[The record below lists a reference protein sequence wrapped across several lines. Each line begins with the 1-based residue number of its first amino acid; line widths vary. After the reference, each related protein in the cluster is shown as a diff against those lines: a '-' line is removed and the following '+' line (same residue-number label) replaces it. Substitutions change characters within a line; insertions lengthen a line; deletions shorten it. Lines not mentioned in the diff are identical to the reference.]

1 MTKIIKDVKNHYVN
15 IDQQLIRDESL
26 SWKARGIF
34 MYLWSQT
41 DEWDFYAKEVAKHAT
56 DGLDA
61 LNSGLE
67 ELEQRGYLSRKRKRD
82 KEGRLKG
89 TDWILHEKPKKAS
102 PKSKTPKPDF
112 PTQDKP
118 IQEKSI
124 QENPDLSITDPKNYQ
139 LEELS
144 TGSKYNVGLPPD
156 HASVKNKTESQKQEQ
171 IPYAEIIAY
180 LNKKACTHYRANSKA
195 TQRLIKAR
203 WNEGFKTEDFQK
215 VIDVKTYEWL
225 NDANMCKYLRPETLF
240 GTKFEGYLN
249 EQRPHKRQSPHKEQ
263 TTDWDKKQAKPVD
276 PKELAKLQAE
286 WERYKNGNQS
296 KHDKRSSISH

>member
-1 MTKIIKDVKNHYVN
+1 MTTVKPLSNQGSLTLPNSDSQKEQHMTKIIKDVKNHYVN

-89 TDWILHEKPKKAS
+89 TDWILHEKPKKVS

-124 QENPDLSITDPKNYQ
+124 QENPTLSIINQKNYQ
-139 LEELS
+139 LKELS
-144 TGSKYNVGLPPD
+144 KESKDIVGLPPD
-156 HASVKNKTESQKQEQ
+156 TVSEPEKQPKSSSGT
-171 IPYAEIIAY
+171 IPYSEILNY
-180 LNKKACTHYRANSKA
+180 LNRKAGAQYHATSKT

-203 WNEGFKTEDFQK
+203 WHEGFSLPDFKK
-215 VIDVKTYEWL
+215 VIDNKVAEWL
-225 NDANMCKYLRPETLF
+225 HDATMSKYLRPQTLF
-240 GTKFEGYLN
+240 GTKFESYLN
-249 EQRPHKRQSPHKEQ
+249 ESQIEKNKEP
-263 TTDWDKKQAKPVD
+263 TGLGW
-276 PKELAKLQAE
+276 
-286 WERYKNGNQS
+286 
-296 KHDKRSSISH
+296 

>member
-1 MTKIIKDVKNHYVN
+1 MTKIIKDIKNHYVN

-41 DEWDFYAKEVAKHAT
+41 DEWDFYAKEVAKHAP
-56 DGLDA
+56 DGIDA
-61 LNSGLE
+61 LNSGLD
-67 ELEQRGYLSRKRKRD
+67 ELEKGGYLTRERKRD
-82 KEGRLKG
+82 KQGQLRG

-102 PKSKTPKPDF
+102 PKSKTPKLDF

-118 IQEKSI
+118 IQEKPI

-144 TGSKYNVGLPPD
+144 TRSKYNVELPPD
-156 HASVKNKTESQKQEQ
+156 HASTEKTTNQKMPEK
-171 IPYAEIIAY
+171 IPYSEIIDY
-180 LNKKACTHYRANSKA
+180 LNKKAGTHYRTSSKA

-203 WNEGFKTEDFQK
+203 WNEGFKPEDFKK

-249 EQRPHKRQSPHKEQ
+249 EQRTHKRQSPHKEQ
-263 TTDWDKKQAKPVD
+263 TTDWEHKQAKPVD
-276 PKELAKLQAE
+276 PQKLAELQKQ
-286 WERYKNGNQS
+286 WEQFKTKQE
-296 KHDKRSSISH
+296 SS

>member
-41 DEWDFYAKEVAKHAT
+41 DEWDFYAKEVAKHST
-56 DGLDA
+56 DGLDT
-61 LNSGLE
+61 LNSGLK
-67 ELEQRGYLSRKRKRD
+67 ELEQHGYLSRKRKRD

-89 TDWILHEKPKKAS
+89 TDWILHEKPKKVS

-156 HASVKNKTESQKQEQ
+156 HASEKNKTEAKNHEQ
-171 IPYAEIIAY
+171 IPYSKIIAY
-180 LNKKACTHYRANSKA
+180 LNKKAGTHYRASSKA

-203 WNEGFKTEDFQK
+203 WNEGFKPEDFKK

-225 NDANMCKYLRPETLF
+225 NDANMYKYLRPETLF

-249 EQRPHKRQSPHKEQ
+249 EQRPHKGQSPQKEQ
-263 TTDWDKKQAKPVD
+263 TTDWDHKQAKQVD
-276 PKELAKLQAE
+276 PQKLAELQKQ
-286 WERYKNGNQS
+286 WEQFKTKQE
-296 KHDKRSSISH
+296 

>member
-1 MTKIIKDVKNHYVN
+1 MTKIIKDIKNHYIN

-41 DEWDFYAKEVAKHAT
+41 DEWDFYAKEVAKHST
-56 DGLDA
+56 DGLDT
-61 LNSGLE
+61 LNSGLK
-67 ELEQRGYLSRKRKRD
+67 ELEQHGYLSRKRKRD

-89 TDWILHEKPKKAS
+89 TDWILHEKPKKVS
-102 PKSKTPKPDF
+102 SKSKTPKPDF

-156 HASVKNKTESQKQEQ
+156 HASFEKTTDQKMPEQ
-171 IPYAEIIAY
+171 IPYSEIIEY
-180 LNKKACTHYRANSKA
+180 LNKKAGTHYRSGSKA
-195 TQRLIKAR
+195 PQRFIRAR
-203 WNEGFKTEDFQK
+203 WHEGFRLEDFQK

-249 EQRPHKRQSPHKEQ
+249 EQRPHKRQSTHKEQ
-263 TTDWDKKQAKPVD
+263 TTDWEHKQAKPVD
-276 PKELAKLQAE
+276 PQKLAALQKQ
-286 WERYKNGNQS
+286 WEQFKTKQE
-296 KHDKRSSISH
+296 SS

>member
-1 MTKIIKDVKNHYVN
+1 MTKIIKDIKNHYIN

-102 PKSKTPKPDF
+102 PKSQTPKPDF

-144 TGSKYNVGLPPD
+144 TGSKYNVRLPPD
-156 HASVKNKTESQKQEQ
+156 HASVEKTTDQKTPEQ
-171 IPYAEIIAY
+171 IPYSEIIEY
-180 LNKKACTHYRANSKA
+180 LNKKAGTHYRSGSKA
-195 TQRLIKAR
+195 PQRFIRAR
-203 WNEGFKTEDFQK
+203 WHEGFKLEDFKK
-215 VIDVKTYEWL
+215 VIDIKTAEWL
-225 NDANMCKYLRPETLF
+225 DNEDMCKYLRPETLF

-249 EQRPHKRQSPHKEQ
+249 EQRPHKRQSPQKEQ
-263 TTDWDKKQAKPVD
+263 TTDWEHKQAKPVD
-276 PKELAKLQAE
+276 PQKLAALQKQ
-286 WERYKNGNQS
+286 WEQFKNKQE
-296 KHDKRSSISH
+296 SS

>member
-1 MTKIIKDVKNHYVN
+1 MTKIIKDIKNHYVN

-41 DEWDFYAKEVAKHAT
+41 DEWDFYAKEVAKHAP
-56 DGLDA
+56 DGIDA
-61 LNSGLE
+61 LNSGLD
-67 ELEQRGYLSRKRKRD
+67 ELEKGGYLTRERKRD
-82 KEGRLKG
+82 KQGQLRG

-102 PKSKTPKPDF
+102 PKSKTPKLDF

-118 IQEKSI
+118 IQDKPIQEKPI
-124 QENPDLSITDPKNYQ
+124 QENPNLSITNLKNYQ
-139 LEELS
+139 LKELS
-144 TGSKYNVGLPPD
+144 TKSKYNVGLSPD
-156 HASVKNKTESQKQEQ
+156 HASEKNKTESKKQEQ
-171 IPYAEIIAY
+171 IPYAEIIDY
-180 LNKKACTHYRANSKA
+180 LNKKAGTHYRASSKA

-203 WNEGFKTEDFQK
+203 WNEGFKPEDFKK

-249 EQRPHKRQSPHKEQ
+249 EQRPYKGQSPHKEQ
-263 TTDWDKKQAKPVD
+263 TTDWEHKQAKPVD
-276 PKELAKLQAE
+276 PQKLAALQKQ
-286 WERYKNGNQS
+286 WEQFKTKQE
-296 KHDKRSSISH
+296 SS

>member
-1 MTKIIKDVKNHYVN
+1 MTKIIKDIKNHYVN

-41 DEWDFYAKEVAKHAT
+41 NEWDFYAKEVAKHAT

-156 HASVKNKTESQKQEQ
+156 HASVEKTTDQKTPEQ
-171 IPYAEIIAY
+171 IPYSEIIDY
-180 LNKKACTHYRANSKA
+180 LNKKAGTHYRSGSKA
-195 TQRLIKAR
+195 PQRFIRAR
-203 WNEGFKTEDFQK
+203 WHEGFKLEDFKK
-215 VIDVKTYEWL
+215 VIDIKTAEWL
-225 NDANMCKYLRPETLF
+225 DNEDMCKYLRPETLF

-249 EQRPHKRQSPHKEQ
+249 EKRPNYEEQ
-263 TTDWDKKQAKPVD
+263 LSDLGW
-276 PKELAKLQAE
+276 
-286 WERYKNGNQS
+286 
-296 KHDKRSSISH
+296 